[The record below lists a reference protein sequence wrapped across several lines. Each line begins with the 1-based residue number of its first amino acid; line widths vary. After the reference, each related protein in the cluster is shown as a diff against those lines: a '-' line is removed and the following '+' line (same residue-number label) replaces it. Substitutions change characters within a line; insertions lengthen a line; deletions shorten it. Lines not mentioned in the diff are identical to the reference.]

1 MNAWVLWKDRI
12 IITNQNS
19 KKENKWQNKNCLKDF
34 WDNNKHS
41 NPCIK
46 GVPKMRRENGV
57 NNIFDEKKLNNM
69 FEKYIFEVKLLLNND
84 QLEEWNKYPI
94 SGRTEGQKSMNSKLW
109 DIS

>member
-1 MNAWVLWKDRI
+1 MKFKVKEINSRICHTDECMSAMKDRII
-12 IITNQNS
+12 IITNQNG

-57 NNIFDEKKLNNM
+57 NNIFDEKRLNNM
-69 FEKYIFEVKLLLNND
+69 FERYIFDKIIAE
-84 QLEEWNKYPI
+84 
-94 SGRTEGQKSMNSKLW
+94 
-109 DIS
+109 